1 MKTLHWSKNNRLFL
15 WLVLLLLVAV
25 LLILIRTEAASHNQ
39 NSETSQASQS
49 SVPGYQNASNS
60 ALEPAETQN
69 SASPDT
75 STSQPIPVGSSPG
88 SAPSEIPPSQEPSYP
103 VYCPQYLRFSES
115 TDACPYPPCKPTVPS
130 SQPHTDVVMCV
141 Y

>member
-25 LLILIRTEAASHNQ
+25 LLILIRTEAASPNQ
-39 NSETSQASQS
+39 NSAT
-49 SVPGYQNASNS
+49 
-60 ALEPAETQN
+60 
-69 SASPDT
+69 PDT

-130 SQPHTDVVMCV
+130 SQPHTDVGVGD
-141 Y
+141 YQIK